1 MKKEVKILSRRSFK
15 YRRMPVCRKFDGASL
30 MEQKSKVI
38 EEFYEWMQSY
48 ADCCRKAD
56 KNVLSRED
64 FVHLLDETFDLSQAA
79 QQFIHIATKNH
90 GGHYVITED
99 DVYNSGFKKN
109 NDRGYYDE
117 EPVKSPYSGY
127 IKYIYE
133 KVD

>member
-1 MKKEVKILSRRSFK
+1 MKILSRKRFK
-15 YRRMPVCRKFDGASL
+15 FRRLPACRKFDNAT
-30 MEQKSKVI
+30 MQQQHAKVVS
-38 EEFYEWMQSY
+38 EFREWAEAY

-56 KNVLSRED
+56 KRIMGRED
-64 FVHLLDETFDLSQAA
+64 FAHLMSESFDLVQVA
-79 QQFIHIATKNH
+79 QQFIHIAIKNH
-90 GGHYVITED
+90 GGHYAMTED
-99 DVYNSGFKKN
+99 DVYSSGFKKN